1 MEQSMPEHSRDAR
14 TPIVECKGPP
24 HSGTG
29 IEYLGQLA
37 ITTPTDSKQSQQ
49 SNGYQQAALT
59 MEFPSHNCDQTKFC
73 WGLERKSKQ
82 SRTQRNIQES

>member
-1 MEQSMPEHSRDAR
+1 MEQSMSQHLRNPS
-14 TPIVECKGPP
+14 TPTVECRGPP

-49 SNGYQQAALT
+49 SNGYQQEALT
-59 MEFPSHNCDQTKFC
+59 MESPSHNCDQTKFC
-73 WGLERKSKQ
+73 WGLERKSRQ
-82 SRTQRNIQES
+82 SRTRRNI